1 MLKGFSDPKRSRGG
15 KWKLKEIIERLKAVY
30 CGKIGYEFSH
40 IPFRDETNFLLDRIE
55 QESNIS
61 YSKEQ
66 KLELLKI
73 LARSHLLE
81 NFFLKKFTTHKRFG
95 LEGLESLIIA
105 IEAVIE
111 QASNHGVDTFII
123 GMPHR
128 GRLNVLANICQS
140 SLTEMCGMFMGTNAR
155 VLEEGDVKYHLGHK
169 TQRIINGKSMTIDL
183 LANPSHLE
191 AVDPVALGKTH
202 SMQFY
207 QNNPN
212 RAMAILI
219 HGDAALAGQ
228 GVVYETIQ
236 MEDLYDY
243 STGGVIHLVAN
254 NNIGFTTTPRDA
266 RSSLFP
272 TSVACSIQAPI
283 FHVNGDC
290 PEEVDFVSRLAA
302 D

>member
-1 MLKGFSDPKRSRGG
+1 
-15 KWKLKEIIERLKAVY
+15 
-30 CGKIGYEFSH
+30 
-40 IPFRDETNFLLDRIE
+40 
-55 QESNIS
+55 
-61 YSKEQ
+61 
-66 KLELLKI
+66 
-73 LARSHLLE
+73 
-81 NFFLKKFTTHKRFG
+81 
-95 LEGLESLIIA
+95 
-105 IEAVIE
+105 
-111 QASNHGVDTFII
+111 
-123 GMPHR
+123 
-128 GRLNVLANICQS
+128 
-140 SLTEMCGMFMGTNAR
+140 
-155 VLEEGDVKYHLGHK
+155 
-169 TQRIINGKSMTIDL
+169 MTIDL